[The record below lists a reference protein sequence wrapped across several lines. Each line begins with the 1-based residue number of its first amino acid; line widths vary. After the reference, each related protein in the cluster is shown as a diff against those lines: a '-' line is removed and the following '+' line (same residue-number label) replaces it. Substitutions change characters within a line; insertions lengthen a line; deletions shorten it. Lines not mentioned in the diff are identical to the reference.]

1 MPFSGYYRQDRQEA
15 RSQNKEEKKMKRLS
29 GGIDIGKDFHHMI
42 ILDEKE
48 QVIYQKRI
56 PQKLKEMKEIMKEL
70 TCLEKKEKAKLSFV
84 LEGKNGYS
92 NPLDRLLLLAGFT
105 LYNVDNYKL
114 KRFREAFA
122 GEWRDDNRDA
132 LMLSKMLSLKEH
144 INTKGEKVFIEI
156 TKPSVI
162 TESLKLLSRHQ
173 QILIEEKTRL
183 TNRLGKK
190 LLEVCPELLALGK
203 LKDHKLIAILSR
215 YPDCSRYS
223 RITLDSL
230 LKIPGIGKKQAPHL
244 LAGLHDLAYMP
255 ELTAIYKTII
265 SSHAKR
271 ILQLQKEI
279 KEIDKKMD
287 QIGEHNQTI
296 QHLKSMPAVGTK
308 LASRF
313 TGEIGNISRF
323 PSEKKL
329 AIYCGIACV
338 NNASGKMNKTKAVY
352 KANKMAKQ
360 ALIMM
365 AGGSI
370 RVNPQCR
377 EYYLKKRTE
386 GKKHNHAL
394 RCLAR
399 QMIKVIYRMLTEDR
413 DYQIKKEVLKVA

>member
-1 MPFSGYYRQDRQEA
+1 
-15 RSQNKEEKKMKRLS
+15 MKRLS
-29 GGIDIGKDFHHMI
+29 GGIDIGGDFHHMI
-42 ILDEKE
+42 ILDEQE
-48 QVIYQKRI
+48 QVLYQKRI
-56 PQKLKEMKEIMKEL
+56 PQKLKEMKQIMKEL
-70 TCLEKKEKAKLSFV
+70 TCLQKKEKAHLSFV

-114 KRFREAFA
+114 KRFREAFP

-132 LMLSKMLSLKEH
+132 LMLSKMLNLKEH
-144 INTKGEKVFIEI
+144 INAKKEKVFIEI

-162 TESLKLLSRHQ
+162 PESLKLLSRHQ
-173 QILIEEKTRL
+173 QLLIDEKVRM

-190 LLEVCPELLALGK
+190 LLEVCPELLTLGK
-203 LKDHKLIAILSR
+203 LKYQKMISILSR
-215 YPDCSRYS
+215 YPDFSRYS
-223 RITLDSL
+223 RITLKSL

-244 LAGLHDLAYMP
+244 LAGLHELVYMP
-255 ELTAIYKTII
+255 DLTDVYKTII
-265 SSHAKR
+265 SSYSQR

-279 KEIDKKMD
+279 KEIDTKMD
-287 QIGEHNQTI
+287 EIGQQDNSI
-296 QHLKSMPAVGTK
+296 RHLKSIPGVATK

-313 TGEIGNISRF
+313 LGEIGDISRF
-323 PSEKKL
+323 PSEKNL

-338 NNASGKMNKTKAVY
+338 NNFSGKTNKTKAVY
-352 KANKMAKQ
+352 KANKIAKQ

-365 AGGSI
+365 AGCSI

-377 EYYLKKRTE
+377 DYYLKKRTE
-386 GKKHNHAL
+386 GKAHNHAL

-413 DYQIKKEVLKVA
+413 DYQIKREALKAA

>member
-1 MPFSGYYRQDRQEA
+1 
-15 RSQNKEEKKMKRLS
+15 MKRLS
-29 GGIDIGKDFHHMI
+29 GGIDIGGNFHHMI

-48 QVIYQKRI
+48 QVLYQKRI
-56 PQKLKEMKEIMKEL
+56 PHQLKEMKQIMKEL
-70 TCLEKKEKAKLSFV
+70 KYLEKKEKAQLSFA

-92 NPLDRLLLLAGFT
+92 NPLDRLLLLQGFA

-114 KRFREAFA
+114 KRFREAFS
-122 GEWRDDNRDA
+122 GEWRDDKRDA
-132 LMLSKMLSLKEH
+132 LMLSKMLNLKEH
-144 INTKGEKVFIEI
+144 INTSQEKVFVPIV
-156 TKPSVI
+156 KPSLI

-173 QILIEEKTRL
+173 QLLIDEKVRL

-190 LLEVCPELLALGK
+190 LLEVCPELLTLGK
-203 LKDHKLIAILSR
+203 LKYQKLIAILAKYPDFSR
-215 YPDCSRYS
+215 YH

-230 LKIPGIGKKQAPHL
+230 LKIPGIGKKQAPPL
-244 LAGLHDLAYMP
+244 LTGLHDLAYMP
-255 ELTAIYKTII
+255 ELTSIYKTII

-271 ILQLQKEI
+271 ISQLQKEI
-279 KEIDKKMD
+279 KQIDKKMD
-287 QIGEHNQTI
+287 QIGAQDDSI
-296 QHLKSMPAVGTK
+296 RHLKSIPGVSTR
-308 LASRF
+308 LSSRF
-313 TGEIGNISRF
+313 IGEIGHINRF
-323 PSEKKL
+323 PSEKNL

-338 NNASGKMNKTKAVY
+338 NNASGKTNKTKAVY

-386 GKKHNHAL
+386 GKAHNHAL

-399 QMIKVIYRMLTEDR
+399 QMIKVIYRMLIEDR
-413 DYQIKKEVLKVA
+413 DYRIKKESMKVA